1 MMGMHEANEIATKMK
16 LDCRKEFADHA
27 VVKNE
32 MTKLMT
38 IISEAIEELRRV

>member
-1 MMGMHEANEIATKMK
+1 MQEANEIATKME
-16 LDCRKEFADHA
+16 LDCRKELTDHA

-32 MTKLMT
+32 MTKLIT